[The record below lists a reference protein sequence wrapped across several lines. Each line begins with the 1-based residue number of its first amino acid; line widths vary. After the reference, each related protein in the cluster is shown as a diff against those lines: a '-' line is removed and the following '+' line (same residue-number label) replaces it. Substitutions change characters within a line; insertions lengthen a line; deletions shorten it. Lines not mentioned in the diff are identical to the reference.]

1 MKAPEKIMDWNLP
14 MKNSSAKH
22 IFCCSH
28 HRCTIQNIKAAMA
41 LNATPLSM
49 ETIQPIFWA
58 EKNLLLAKTK
68 PLFYLP
74 DLKSLTQADCGTPLL
89 ILLQAM
95 QPEKLWR

>member
-1 MKAPEKIMDWNLP
+1 MKVQEKIMDWNLL
-14 MKNSSAKH
+14 MRNFSAKH
-22 IFCCSH
+22 IFCCLH

-74 DLKSLTQADCGTPLL
+74 DLKSPMPEDCGTRLL
-89 ILLQAM
+89 ILPQAM
-95 QPEKLWR
+95 QLVKL